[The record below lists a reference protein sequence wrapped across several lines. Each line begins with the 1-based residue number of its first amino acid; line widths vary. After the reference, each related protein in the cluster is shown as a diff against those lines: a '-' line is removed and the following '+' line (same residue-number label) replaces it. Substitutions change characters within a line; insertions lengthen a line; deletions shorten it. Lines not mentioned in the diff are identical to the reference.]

1 MRGILEWRIVRWVSQ
16 SLREIYIIYIWP
28 FLDEKNLCFRTKNSL
43 MTPVFT
49 HFLLSHSSPN
59 TILHEILGGRIHG
72 PPPTPTSICGG
83 PFPYGSAYSCA
94 YEIQIPQMT
103 PTILCYVPQSFERL
117 VPTTPSFQTR
127 THDPPHFSNQIDTSS
142 LTGTG

>member
-1 MRGILEWRIVRWVSQ
+1 MSR

-28 FLDEKNLCFRTKNSL
+28 FLDKKNLCFRTKNSL

-49 HFLLSHSSPN
+49 HFVLLHASTN
-59 TILHEILGGRIHG
+59 TTSRNIEGTDTWAVP
-72 PPPTPTSICGG
+72 PPPTSNCGG

-127 THDPPHFSNQIDTSS
+127 THDPPFFKSD
-142 LTGTG
+142 

>member
-1 MRGILEWRIVRWVSQ
+1 MRGILEWRIVRWVSR

-49 HFLLSHSSPN
+49 HFVLSHASTN
-59 TILHEILGGRIHG
+59 TISRSIGGRIHG
-72 PPPTPTSICGG
+72 PPPTSNCGG

-103 PTILCYVPQSFERL
+103 PTIMCYVPQSFEHL
-117 VPTTPSFQTR
+117 VPTTPSFQIR
-127 THDPPHFSNQIDTSS
+127 LIP
-142 LTGTG
+142 LA

>member
-1 MRGILEWRIVRWVSQ
+1 M
-16 SLREIYIIYIWP
+16 
-28 FLDEKNLCFRTKNSL
+28 
-43 MTPVFT
+43 
-49 HFLLSHSSPN
+49 
-59 TILHEILGGRIHG
+59 GR
-72 PPPTPTSICGG
+72 PPTPTSNCGG

-127 THDPPHFSNQIDTSS
+127 THDPPIFQIR
-142 LTGTG
+142 LIPLA